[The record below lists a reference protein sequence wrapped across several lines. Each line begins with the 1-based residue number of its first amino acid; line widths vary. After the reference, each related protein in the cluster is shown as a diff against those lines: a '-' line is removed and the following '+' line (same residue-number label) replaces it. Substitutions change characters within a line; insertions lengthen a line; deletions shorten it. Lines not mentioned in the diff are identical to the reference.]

1 MRRRLRSHCGQPVNF
16 NAAKSKMLGPALLH
30 RMEKARLLSRAGINR
45 DHLAS
50 FPEVATRAGE
60 REVQQRRGTAF
71 ALWDCLRI
79 VGLYVRCETWPP
91 VGFRA

>member
-1 MRRRLRSHCGQPVNF
+1 MIQVQCGDGCASHCGQPVNF
-16 NAAKSKMLGPALLH
+16 NADKSKILRPTLLH

-71 ALWDCLRI
+71 ALWDDMFDVKRGSL
-79 VGLYVRCETWPP
+79 
-91 VGFRA
+91 